1 MFLSFNGKELM
12 KVLSTFINH
21 NSRGTEM
28 FQRNKIAIAVAS
40 AVGIGAVG
48 VSIPAFAQDAD
59 ETALEEVIVTGSR
72 IKRADLSS
80 VSPISVVTGE
90 EFKISGNLNVEQKL
104 AELPQTLPSFGPS
117 SNNPGDGTARVDLR
131 GLGTSRTLVLVN
143 GRRYIPATQAGVV
156 DLNTIPGT
164 LIKQVDIVTGGAS
177 AVYGSDALAGV
188 VNFQLVDDFQGAEF
202 TALYDTTFEGDGE
215 KINFDFTIGGNFDDG
230 RGNAVIYGSVSD
242 RSPVYQ
248 GDREFSNVALTES
261 GGVLV
266 PGGSSG
272 IPGTRVFGG
281 PTLPNGD
288 NLGTFNQDGSGR
300 SFQDPADRFNYAP
313 DNFLQLPQ
321 ERYLLSAMAH
331 YDLTDNARL
340 YTELTFVR
348 NQVDQELA
356 PTPAFLGTLEVNPD
370 SPFFAADSQAAIATY
385 RTDTN
390 GDGVVNGADNAFLPF
405 IGRRMVENGP
415 RQSLDTRNANRILLG
430 VDGDI
435 NDTWSYD
442 AYYSRSSL
450 DRANIL
456 NNDVSD
462 SAFRQAVLVTDDGTA
477 CQDPS
482 GGCAPLNIF
491 GAGNISQ
498 AAIDFINIGATNVT
512 SIVQEVMQ
520 ASVSGTLG
528 SLPSTDREIGLVAGV
543 EYRKD
548 ESIFR
553 PDTFLSSGD
562 VLGFN
567 AGNPTEGKY
576 DSTEL
581 FAEISLPI
589 TDQFEAWGAYR
600 YSDYSNI
607 GGVSS
612 FATALSFVPADTMRF
627 RVGFQSAV
635 RAPNIA
641 ELFSGG
647 GNGFPGATDPCSADG
662 FQPGVTDAALCA
674 ATGVPAAA
682 VGVFGQANTQIE
694 GNFGGNANLEEETSE
709 TFTLGA
715 VFQPSDNLD
724 IAIDYYSIEIED
736 AISILGGSV
745 DNVLDICYNQVQ
757 DASSAFC
764 QAVTRRGDGNVA
776 VVNVLN
782 ENIALLETSGIDLVL
797 NYATDLDFGIGGND
811 SSLTVNTKA
820 TYLLDFD
827 VTPVAELPDV
837 IECAGNFGNSCGSP
851 LNEIVINTRV
861 TWSSGPWGIS
871 GLLRYLS
878 AVDDDSIDNDDS
890 VVASDL
896 VVPELSSEI
905 YLDLAASYDFSDDF
919 SVTFG
924 INNILDTEPT
934 RVGDVQQQA
943 NTFPSTY
950 DLLGPRAFLSA
961 SYRFR

>member
-1 MFLSFNGKELM
+1 
-12 KVLSTFINH
+12 
-21 NSRGTEM
+21 M
-28 FQRNKIAIAVAS
+28 FQRNKLSLAIAS
-40 AVGIGAVG
+40 AVSVGAMG
-48 VSIPAFAQDAD
+48 VNAPVFAQDA
-59 ETALEEVIVTGSR
+59 EALEEVIVTGSR

-80 VSPISVVTGE
+80 VSPVSVVTGE

-143 GRRYIPATQAGVV
+143 GRRYIPATQTGVV
-156 DLNTIPGT
+156 DLNSIPGT
-164 LIKQVDIVTGGAS
+164 LIKQVDVVTGGAS

-202 TALYDTTFEGDGE
+202 TMLYDTTTEGDGE
-215 KINFDFTIGGNFDDG
+215 KINFDFTVGGNFDDG

-242 RSPVYQ
+242 RNAVFAA
-248 GDREFSNVALTES
+248 DRDFANVALTENNDNTA
-261 GGVLV
+261 LI

-281 PTLPNGD
+281 PTLPNGQ
-288 NLGTFNQDGSGR
+288 NLGRFLPDGSGAP
-300 SFQDPADRFNYAP
+300 FTGADRFNYAP
-313 DNFLQLPQ
+313 DNFLQIPQ
-321 ERYLLSAMAH
+321 ERYLISAMGH

-340 YTELTFVR
+340 YAEMTFVR

-356 PTPAFLGTLEVNPD
+356 PTPAFVGSLEVNPD
-370 SPFFAADSQAAIATY
+370 SPFFAPDVQQALNGI
-385 RTDTN
+385 RSDTN
-390 GDGVVNGADNAFLPF
+390 GDGVVNGNDNAFLPF
-405 IGRRMVENGP
+405 IGRRMVENGS
-415 RQSLDTRNANRILLG
+415 RQSLDTRDANRILLG

-442 AYYSRSSL
+442 AYYSRATL
-450 DRANIL
+450 DQANIL
-456 NNDVSD
+456 NNDVSET
-462 SAFRQAVLVTDDGTA
+462 AFRQAVLVNDAGTA
-477 CQDPS
+477 CQNPA

-498 AAIDFINIGATNVT
+498 AAVDFVNIGATNIT
-512 SIVQEVMQ
+512 SIVQEVIQ
-520 ASVSGTLG
+520 ASVTGSLG
-528 SLPSTDREIGLVAGV
+528 SLPSASQPIGVVAGV

-548 ESIFR
+548 ESVFR

-576 DSTEL
+576 DATEL
-581 FAEISLPI
+581 FAEVDLPI

-612 FATALSFVPADTMRF
+612 FAGALRFIPNDKMRF
-627 RVGFQSAV
+627 RVGYQQAV
-635 RAPNIA
+635 RAPNVA

-647 GNGFPGATDPCSADG
+647 GNGFPAATDPCAADG
-662 FQPGVTDAALCA
+662 FIPGVTDVALCQ
-674 ATGVPAAA
+674 ATGVPAGL
-682 VGVFGQANTQIE
+682 VGNFNQANAQIE
-694 GNFGGNANLEEETSE
+694 GNFGGNVNLSEESSD

-715 VFQPSDNLD
+715 VLQPMDNLD
-724 IAIDYYSIEIED
+724 ITIDYFDITIDD
-736 AISILGGSV
+736 AISVLGGSV
-745 DNVLDICYNQVQ
+745 NNVLDICYNQVK

-764 QAVTRRGDGNVA
+764 QAITRRADGNVG

-782 ENIALLETSGIDLVL
+782 ENIGKLETAGIDFTV
-797 NYATDLDFGIGGND
+797 NYTADLDFGIGGND
-811 SSLTVNTKA
+811 SSLNIDMRG
-820 TYLLDFD
+820 TYLMDYD
-827 VTPVAELPDV
+827 VTPVAELPTV
-837 IECAGNFGNSCGSP
+837 LSCAGTFGDRTCASRGAP
-851 LNEIVINTRV
+851 LNELIVNTRF

-871 GLLRYLS
+871 GLLRYLG
-878 AVDDDSIDNDDS
+878 AADDSRLENDGLTRD
-890 VVASDL
+890 DIL
-896 VVPELSSEI
+896 VDKISSEI
-905 YLDLAASYDFSDDF
+905 YLDLSASYDFSDDF
-919 SVTFG
+919 SMTFG

-934 RVGDVQQQA
+934 PLGDVAEQV

-950 DLLGPRAFLSA
+950 DLLGPRAFISA